1 MHNYSHRDSCVKK
14 EEKTNE
20 LMLACFRRA
29 ALPSVLKLKGAD
41 KFGDCN
47 LFLQAV
53 KDLELLAYID
63 KCQANF

>member
-1 MHNYSHRDSCVKK
+1 MKK

-20 LMLACFRRA
+20 LMLACFRCA
-29 ALPSVLKLKGAD
+29 ALSSVLKLKGAD

-63 KCQANF
+63 NCQAKF